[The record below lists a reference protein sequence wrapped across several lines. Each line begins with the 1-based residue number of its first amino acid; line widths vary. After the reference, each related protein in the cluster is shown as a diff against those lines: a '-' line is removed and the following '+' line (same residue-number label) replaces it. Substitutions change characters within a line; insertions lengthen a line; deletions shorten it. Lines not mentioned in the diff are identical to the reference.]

1 MIEDEIETLL
11 NEVWKIYDM
20 ELSLKANYE
29 ALDIWNER
37 IVRLSIFYNTFIKEI
52 SEDEYFAN
60 LFVQDLKET
69 VHQYKSALWRCR
81 LYEKKDY

>member
-1 MIEDEIETLL
+1 MIKDEIETLL
-11 NEVWKIYDM
+11 NEVWKIHDK
-20 ELSLKANYE
+20 ETSLKANYD

-37 IVRLSIFYNTFIKEI
+37 IVILSIFYNTFINEI

-60 LFVQDLKET
+60 LFVQGLKET

-81 LYEKKDY
+81 SYEKKDY